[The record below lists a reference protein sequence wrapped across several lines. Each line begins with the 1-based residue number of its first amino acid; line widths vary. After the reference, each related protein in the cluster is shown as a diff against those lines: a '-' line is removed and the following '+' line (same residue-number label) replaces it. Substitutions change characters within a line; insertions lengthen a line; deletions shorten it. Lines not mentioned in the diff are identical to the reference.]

1 MKERSVVRKQL
12 PLMLSP
18 REPALTLPSS
28 VEQPLLTALAELL
41 VAAAVDE
48 AAKQGG
54 RDERED
60 P

>member
-1 MKERSVVRKQL
+1 MKERSVMRKQL

-41 VAAAVDE
+41 MAAAVDE
-48 AAKQGG
+48 AKQGG
-54 RDERED
+54 RDERKD

>member
-1 MKERSVVRKQL
+1 MKERSVMRKQL
-12 PLMLSP
+12 PLTLSP
-18 REPALTLPSS
+18 REPALTLPFS

-41 VAAAVDE
+41 VAVALDE